1 MAVLRDRV
9 RALAGE
15 VLIGAG
21 LGLLVLGGGGR
32 AVMRAI
38 ALFGGAPPAV
48 SVGGTVT
55 VLAAGTAAGAAGA
68 LLHALS
74 RAGAAR
80 IAGRR
85 AGVRVAV
92 HVALFAALLVLLTA
106 RGLRGSPPRQAVGF
120 WPLVLIYGV
129 LLMRILA
136 RRAGGRA
143 DDGTR
148 LSAAAPAA

>member
-1 MAVLRDRV
+1 V
-9 RALAGE
+9 RELAGE
-15 VLIGAG
+15 VLVGAG

-80 IAGRR
+80 IAGGR
-85 AGVRVAV
+85 AGGRAAV
-92 HVALFAALLVLLTA
+92 HIALFAALLTLVTA
-106 RGLRGSPPRQAVGF
+106 RGLHGSPPRQAAGF

-129 LLMRILA
+129 LLMRIFA
-136 RRAGGRA
+136 WRAGARA
-143 DDGTR
+143 DDGTP
-148 LSAAAPAA
+148 LPAAAPAG